1 MKQTIKRIA
10 AIRFILLYKIFMQH
24 FFINPEDIREN
35 KAVIKGG
42 DARHISKVLRM
53 KEGERLLVSTGNDWD
68 YLCSIERV
76 EKDCIYLEI
85 KEENNDVRELNNRI
99 VLFQA
104 LPKSDKM
111 ELIIQ
116 KAVELGVS
124 EIVPVITN
132 RVVVRL
138 DAKKT
143 ALKLQRWNTIAK
155 SAAQQSKRKI
165 IPRVAKPLDFKRLLE
180 YTKGFKHKL
189 IPYELEK
196 EQGRLKGFLEKLLP
210 GEDIAICIGPEGG
223 FEENE
228 IKEAVSE
235 GFTSVML
242 GRRILRTETAGFAIL
257 SALMLYLDS

>member
-35 KAVIKGG
+35 KVVIKGG

-124 EIVPVITN
+124 EIVYFFHFIN
-132 RVVVRL
+132 L
-138 DAKKT
+138 N
-143 ALKLQRWNTIAK
+143 L
-155 SAAQQSKRKI
+155 
-165 IPRVAKPLDFKRLLE
+165 
-180 YTKGFKHKL
+180 
-189 IPYELEK
+189 
-196 EQGRLKGFLEKLLP
+196 
-210 GEDIAICIGPEGG
+210 
-223 FEENE
+223 
-228 IKEAVSE
+228 
-235 GFTSVML
+235 SVLNIL
-242 GRRILRTETAGFAIL
+242 GAIL
-257 SALMLYLDS
+257 MYYSIFYAGTFVNIIVRHKNTAAEFYSRHCILKILIKFCSRSS

>member
-1 MKQTIKRIA
+1 M
-10 AIRFILLYKIFMQH
+10 
-24 FFINPEDIREN
+24 
-35 KAVIKGG
+35 
-42 DARHISKVLRM
+42 
-53 KEGERLLVSTGNDWD
+53 
-68 YLCSIERV
+68 
-76 EKDCIYLEI
+76 EI

-196 EQGRLKGFLEKLLP
+196 EQERLKGFLEKLLP

-223 FEENE
+223 CRE
-228 IKEAVSE
+228 I
-235 GFTSVML
+235 
-242 GRRILRTETAGFAIL
+242 GRASCRERV
-257 SALMLYLDS
+257 